1 MAEKSLISVHELV
14 YTIAYSLV
22 GISVIVIL
30 KLRDLLMVAKKCYG
44 I

>member
-1 MAEKSLISVHELV
+1 MAEKLLISVHELV

-22 GISVIVIL
+22 GISVIVRL
-30 KLRDLLMVAKKCYG
+30 KLRDFLMVAKKRHG